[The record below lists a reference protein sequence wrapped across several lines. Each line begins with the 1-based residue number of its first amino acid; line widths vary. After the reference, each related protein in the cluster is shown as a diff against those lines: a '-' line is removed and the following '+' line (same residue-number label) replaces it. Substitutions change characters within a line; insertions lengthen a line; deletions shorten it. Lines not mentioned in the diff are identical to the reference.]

1 MMANLKRRNPCDG
14 NFLEDPDAAS
24 GPASR
29 DDGHAPE
36 VSAAGE
42 TAVGEGTSPSVNSE
56 PAATDHTSDTNTAGG
71 PRTAPSTPLGA
82 GDRIRKAAAKSRPGP
97 PPAAPDPGPEPVT
110 RLNVDLPRGVHRQ
123 LKQLAVA
130 QDRTI
135 SDIVRTLVTRALRD
149 GNGI

>member
-1 MMANLKRRNPCDG
+1 MANLKRRNPYDG
-14 NFLEDPDAAS
+14 NFLEDPEAES

-29 DDGHAPE
+29 DDGIAPE
-36 VSAAGE
+36 SSAAGE
-42 TAVGEGTSPSVNSE
+42 TAVGEGTSPSANSG
-56 PAATDHTSDTNTAGG
+56 PAATEPTSDTNNTAAG
-71 PRTAPSTPLGA
+71 PPTAPTTPLGA
-82 GDRIRKAAAKSRPGP
+82 GDRIRKAAAKTRPSP
-97 PPAAPDPGPEPVT
+97 PPAVPDPGPEPVT